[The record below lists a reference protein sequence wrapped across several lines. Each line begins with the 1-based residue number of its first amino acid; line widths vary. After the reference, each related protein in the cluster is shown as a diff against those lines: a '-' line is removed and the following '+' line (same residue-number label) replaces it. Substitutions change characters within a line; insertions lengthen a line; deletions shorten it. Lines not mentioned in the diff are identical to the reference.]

1 MDHFEVAEALTSFQ
15 ILVDR
20 REQATPKA
28 IERYKSFGVPYERAT
43 LNPYERATL
52 NYGDY
57 CGTIAIDGAP
67 LYDVSSAVKARCV
80 IERKMSLDELAMC
93 FTRGRDRF
101 RREME
106 RAAANNSVI
115 YLLIENGSY
124 EAIINHRYRSKYHP
138 SAFLASLT
146 AWTARY
152 NLRPVFCKAD
162 TSGALIKEIL
172 YRDMKE
178 RLERGEYG

>member
-1 MDHFEVAEALTSFQ
+1 MDHFKVTEALSTFQ
-15 ILVDR
+15 ILVDN

-28 IERYKSFGVPYERAT
+28 VERYKSFGVPYQM
-43 LNPYERATL
+43 ATL

-57 CGTIAIDGAP
+57 CGQITINDSNIYNTAQ
-67 LYDVSSAVKARCV
+67 AVKPTCV

-106 RAAANNSVI
+106 RAASNGSTV
-115 YLLIENGSY
+115 YLLVENATY
-124 EAIINHRYRSKYHP
+124 EGIIKHRYRSKFNP

-146 AWTARY
+146 AWTVRY
-152 NLRPVFCKAD
+152 NLRPIFCKAD
-162 TSGALIKEIL
+162 TSGQLIKEIL

-178 RLERGEYG
+178 RLERGEKG